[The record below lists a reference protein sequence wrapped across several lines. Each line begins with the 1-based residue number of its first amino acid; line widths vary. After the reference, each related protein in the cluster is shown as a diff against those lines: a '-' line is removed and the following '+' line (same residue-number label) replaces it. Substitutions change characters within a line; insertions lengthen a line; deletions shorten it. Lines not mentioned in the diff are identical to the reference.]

1 MEMQQVRYFVALAET
16 LNFTRA
22 AERCHVSQPSLTRAI
37 KLLEDE
43 LSGPLFHR
51 ERNNTHLTELG
62 RQVEPNLRQALAAT
76 EDARQRAKALAR
88 LQSAVLRLGIARG
101 IPLTPFTGILD
112 RFALAHPGAEMIL
125 PSAEPEDLVE
135 RLRGGELEVIVIPE
149 EAEPAEDLHYYRLA
163 EDRPLVVVAEAHP
176 LATQEAIP
184 PTALGETTLICVE
197 RCPHWRAA
205 EGSLAAGGV
214 SASPR
219 IIVGDQPWLME
230 LVRAGLGVGVVSS
243 WQMPGHGL
251 TLRPLADCEAV
262 TGMMLATKRGRLYS
276 PPVKAFVELALTPSR
291 ARSATTSTSDAGS
304 AR

>member
-22 AERCHVSQPSLTRAI
+22 AERCNVSQPSLTRAI

-43 LSGPLFHR
+43 LGGLLFHR

-101 IPLTPFTGILD
+101 IPLTPFTAILD
-112 RFALAHPGAEMIL
+112 RFAMAHPGAEMML

-149 EAEPAEDLHYYRLA
+149 EAEPADDLHYYRLG
-163 EDRPLVVVAEAHP
+163 EDRPIGVLPEAHP
-176 LATQEAIP
+176 LAAEAVVP
-184 PTALGETTLICVE
+184 LKALLETPLICVE

-205 EGSLAAGGV
+205 EGSLAADGLNP
-214 SASPR
+214 SPR
-219 IIVGDQPWLME
+219 ILVGTRPWLMD

-243 WQMPGHGL
+243 WLTPEHGL
-251 TLRPLADCEAV
+251 VLRPLADCAAV
-262 TGMMLATKRGRLYS
+262 FGMMLATKRGRLYS
-276 PPVKAFVELALTPSR
+276 PPVRAFVELALTPPR
-291 ARSATTSTSDAGS
+291 VKAATAATSASGS